1 MSSCHQR
8 KSHSIIKVEEQGE
21 RSTFK
26 LHNPKKLEVEHFKLD
41 ECQARGN
48 QLGCK
53 EQTKT
58 CAFQNNLKKKVSNW
72 QGQKRCDALLEI
84 AEKETQIFVE
94 LKGQDIAAGIEQL
107 EASLNLF
114 AKDNWQKKLFLS
126 CNTKRLNNLNT
137 KIKRFKARLRKRY
150 KKTDFDIKSEHRI

>member
-1 MSSCHQR
+1 MSSCHQ
-8 KSHSIIKVEEQGE
+8 KIAHSTIVVREQGE

-26 LHNPKKLEVEHFKLD
+26 LHNSRRLEVDHFKLD

-58 CAFQNNLKKKVSNW
+58 CAFQNNLQKKVSNW

-94 LKGQDIAAGIEQL
+94 LKGQDIAAGMKQL

-114 AKDNWQKKLFLS
+114 AKANWQKKLFLS
-126 CNTKRLNNLNT
+126 CNTKGLKKLNT
-137 KIKRFKARLRKRY
+137 KIKRFKARLRKNY
-150 KKTDFDIKSEHRI
+150 KKTDFAIKSEHHI